1 MATADSDAD
10 LVLLA
15 QAGSHRAFEALMD
28 RYWQA
33 AVRLAWRDRLLFS
46 RLVEVALDP
55 GPKPAGHTPD
65 SYLARQ
71 AWQAIGE
78 SDLVLF
84 MVDGRGG
91 LNSGDQAIATARED
105 QRKLEGSLAA
115 LDPDRATAE
124 LKAALRARPSPMA
137 PDTPEIVALRKRYE
151 TIARLV
157 NRVEDIDIQISG
169 TLIDAET
176 LAAQTIVTA
185 IDRTED
191 AEFRRQLGELKRD
204 ASALADAHRAVADL

>member
-1 MATADSDAD
+1 M
-10 LVLLA
+10 VF
-15 QAGSHRAFEALMD
+15 RRREAESPGPRD
-28 RYWQA
+28 P
-33 AVRLAWRDRLLFS
+33 RLAKARATIADHGADPA
-46 RLVEVALDP
+46 ALDLI
-55 GPKPAGHTPD
+55 D
-65 SYLARQ
+65 E
-71 AWQAIGE
+71 I
-78 SDLVLF
+78 
-84 MVDGRGG
+84 
-91 LNSGDQAIATARED
+91 DQAIATARED

-191 AEFRRQLGELKRD
+191 AEFRRQLGALQRD
-204 ASALADAHRAVADL
+204 AAALAAAHRDLADL